1 MTLRDLKLQ
10 WMYASPENVYK
21 EFFNKVLK
29 ESDEC
34 MRFGGV
40 FSSRTFA
47 DCASGMQEFVQNNGK
62 MKLILVSEFS
72 DDDVNA
78 IQKGTKNEEDL
89 IIKNWIT
96 EISEI
101 KDKFEEDHVKA
112 LLKVLTVGKIFE
124 TYNIG
129 GQKEISNLELVYLIF
144 NQSFTV

>member
-72 DDDVNA
+72 DEDVKEVCLLVLFSWPRRK
-78 IQKGTKNEEDL
+78 IRRR
-89 IIKNWIT
+89 
-96 EISEI
+96 
-101 KDKFEEDHVKA
+101 A
-112 LLKVLTVGKIFE
+112 LPKIRPQTRLHIRRLRRVGSGAPSR
-124 TYNIG
+124 T
-129 GQKEISNLELVYLIF
+129 
-144 NQSFTV
+144 

>member
-1 MTLRDLKLQ
+1 M
-10 WMYASPENVYK
+10 
-21 EFFNKVLK
+21 K
-29 ESDEC
+29 ESDQC
-34 MRFGGV
+34 LRFGGI
-40 FSSRTFA
+40 FNSRTFA
-47 DCASGMQEFVQNNGK
+47 GCAEGMQEFVQNNGK

-112 LLKVLTVGKIFE
+112 LAWLLKEGFLEIKIIIVKDPSGGILKPSEIKKIGLGVFCLYRIVLAILVLT
-124 TYNIG
+124 
-129 GQKEISNLELVYLIF
+129 YL
-144 NQSFTV
+144 T